1 MVVVSA
7 KPILKEVVTME
18 KVAVLMDLITKIL
31 ILVKHLVDMP

>member
-1 MVVVSA
+1 MVVVST

-31 ILVKHLVDMP
+31 ILVKHLVDMT